1 MKHTLLYIYDA
12 LCGWCYGFSPTMQAF
27 AKNHVETIN
36 VEVISGGM
44 ITGDRVGP
52 IGEVAGY
59 ISWAYKEVE
68 RATGVKFGKG
78 FLEGTMKE
86 GTAIF
91 TSLPP
96 AIAMS
101 IFKEEKPEEQLAFA
115 ARLQKAIYYDGIA
128 PRDLEAYGEL
138 AAEFGLAEKDFAEKM
153 TEQAYMEKAFEAF
166 DWTKRMGITGF
177 PTLLLQVNKE
187 WHLLGKGAMS
197 LDALEKHYQ
206 KITKEK

>member
-1 MKHTLLYIYDA
+1 MKNKLLYIYDA

-27 AKNHVETIN
+27 VDQHEKELE

-44 ITGDRVGP
+44 IIGDRIGP
-52 IGEVAGY
+52 IGEVASY

-68 RATGVKFGKG
+68 RATGVEFGKG

-101 IFKEEKPEEQLAFA
+101 IFKEEKPDKQLAFA
-115 ARLQKAIYYDGIA
+115 ARLQKAIYYDGIT
-128 PRDLEAYGEL
+128 PRDLETYGDL
-138 AAEFGLAEKDFAEKM
+138 AAEFGLSNTDFSEKM
-153 TEQAYMEKAFEAF
+153 TKQIYMEKAFEGF
-166 DWTKRMGITGF
+166 DWTKKMGITGF
-177 PTLLLQVNKE
+177 PTLLLQAKEE

-206 KITKEK
+206 TIIK